1 MNNYYTD
8 ANIRIKKIANY
19 DKLIRSFSINKKD
32 KYVEISYMN
41 GKKATFPLS
50 EVDIEELEMIQTQQ
64 LEEMKKKI
72 YPKLNRNIAATGSLV
87 TISGTVIIGNLI
99 IGNPFLALGC
109 LLSTTSTLLN
119 TKSFSLKR
127 EMNLISWINDHKEEA
142 NEVIREEVLSIV
154 GEENLEQDSNNPRI
168 IKYPRYETRYSEEMY
183 YDGINLSNM
192 GSLGLK
198 ELRQLKRKVKQK
210 TKQLK
215 K

>member
-1 MNNYYTD
+1 MNNYYHD

-19 DKLIRSFSINKKD
+19 DKLIRSFSVNKEN

-50 EVDIEELEMIQTQQ
+50 EIDVQELEAIQTQQ
-64 LEEMKKKI
+64 LEEMKKTI
-72 YPKLNRNIAATGSLV
+72 FPKLNRNIFATGSLV

-109 LLSTTSTLLN
+109 LLSTTSSLLN
-119 TKSFSLKR
+119 AKSLSLKR
-127 EMNLISWINDHKEEA
+127 EMNLISWINDHKNEA

-154 GEENLEQDSNNPRI
+154 PEENIEKDSNNPRI
-168 IKYPRYETRYSEEMY
+168 INYPRYETRYPEEMY

-198 ELRQLKRKVKQK
+198 DLRQLKRKVKRK
-210 TKQLK
+210 IK
-215 K
+215 